1 MAEKTL
7 STARLAE
14 AIRRAADPEPAAAAR
29 PGTRPVGPAAAP
41 ASTWTPAP
49 ALPRMPA
56 SVPLQ
61 APLQAPAA
69 PRPSNRSVRTAGGH
83 DRRAEGVRR
92 GQGHRV
98 PAHRPRR
105 VPGRG

>member
-14 AIRRAADPEPAAAAR
+14 AIRKAADPEPAAAR

-41 ASTWTPAP
+41 APTRTPAP
-49 ALPRMPA
+49 ALLRMPA
-56 SVPLQ
+56 SAPLQ

-69 PRPSNRSVRTAGGH
+69 PHSSNRSARTAGGH